1 MCCCPVASL
10 KPLARGVE
18 SDGSASSV
26 WFWPRWNGCGEGRPE
41 SGFDRVF
48 GRLDFGDMF
57 QSESS
62 VVELIGTCLSAT
74 R

>member
-1 MCCCPVASL
+1 MCCCSAASL

-18 SDGSASSV
+18 YDGSASSV
-26 WFWPRWNGCGEGRPE
+26 SFWPKWNGCGEGWPE
-41 SGFDRVF
+41 SGLVRVF
-48 GRLDFGDMF
+48 GCLDFGDMF